1 MLIGEKS
8 VYIIG
13 AGISGL
19 VAAIELEKAGY
30 FPVIL
35 EASDSI
41 GGRVKTDESYGYL
54 LDQGFQVLLTS
65 YPELSRYLDLDKLN
79 LKKFKAGA
87 VILESGGETYAI
99 HDPLRNPLKVFAMAF
114 SNVGTLWDKYKMYA
128 LTKKLKEKSIE
139 AIFAS
144 PQKSTLAY
152 LEDFG
157 FSKQIIHNFFKP
169 FFSGVFLEDK
179 LSTSSRMFEFVFKM
193 FGQGQAA
200 IPEKGM
206 GQITKQLFAQLEHT
220 QVRFNTRVSLVENN
234 TIHLDSG
241 NTLTADQI
249 IIATAPGKIIGQ
261 ENLNYRKV
269 TNLYFTLQQSF
280 IAKPMIGLVP
290 DDKFMINNLVFLTD
304 VSKKYASDGRALLS
318 VSIIKDVKGLENLE
332 TLVAMELEELTGI
345 DANYF
350 EHIKTYSIEKALPI
364 LTDVKNTAPLQHVK
378 LFDNVFLA
386 GDQLLNGSINAAM
399 TSGRLAV
406 EALVANAQTQDSET
420 RKK

>member
-1 MLIGEKS
+1 MLTAEKS

-19 VAAIELEKAGY
+19 VAAIELERAGY

-41 GGRVKTDESYGYL
+41 GGRVKTDEMYGYL

-65 YPELSRYLDLDKLN
+65 YPELSRYLDLGSLK

-87 VILESGGETYAI
+87 IILASGGESYAI
-99 HDPLRNPLKVFAMAF
+99 HDPLRNPLKVFSMAL

-128 LTKKLKEKSIE
+128 LTKRLKEKSVE
-139 AIFAS
+139 AIFSS
-144 PQKSTLAY
+144 PQSSTMIY

-157 FSKQIIHNFFKP
+157 FSKRIIHNFFKP
-169 FFSGVFLEDK
+169 FFSGIFLEDK

-193 FGQGQAA
+193 FGEGYAA
-200 IPEKGM
+200 IPEMGM
-206 GQITKQLFAQLEHT
+206 GQITNQLFNQLEHT
-220 QVRFNTRVSLVENN
+220 QVRFNTKVSLVENS
-234 TIHLDSG
+234 TIHLESG
-241 NTLTADQI
+241 NTLTADQV

-261 ENLNYRKV
+261 ENFQYHNV

-280 IAKPMIGLVP
+280 IAKPMIALVP

-304 VSKKYASDGRALLS
+304 VSKKYANDGRALLS
-318 VSIIKDVKGLENLE
+318 VSIIKDVNGIESLES
-332 TLVAMELEELTGI
+332 LVATELSALTGI

-364 LTDVKNTAPLQHVK
+364 LTEVKNTAPLQHVK

-399 TSGRLAV
+399 TSGRLAAQ
-406 EALVANAQTQDSET
+406 ALLANS
-420 RKK
+420 

>member
-1 MLIGEKS
+1 MLSTEKS

-19 VAAIELEKAGY
+19 VAAIELERAGY

-35 EASDSI
+35 EGSDSI
-41 GGRVKTDESYGYL
+41 GGRVKTDETYGYL
-54 LDQGFQVLLTS
+54 LDHGFQVLLTA

-87 VILESGGETYAI
+87 IILEAGGQSFAI
-99 HDPLRNPLKVFAMAF
+99 HDPIRNPLKVFAMAF
-114 SNVGTLWDKYKMYA
+114 SKVGTLWDKYKMYA
-128 LTKKLKEKSIE
+128 LTKRLKEKSIE
-139 AIFAS
+139 AIFTS
-144 PQKSTLAY
+144 PQSTTLTY
-152 LEDFG
+152 LKDFG
-157 FSKQIIHNFFKP
+157 FSNRIIHNFFKP
-169 FFSGVFLEDK
+169 FFSGIFLEDQ

-193 FGQGQAA
+193 FGQGYAA

-206 GQITKQLFAQLEHT
+206 GQIPQQLFEQLAHT
-220 QVRFNTRVSLVENN
+220 QIRFNTKVSLIENN

-241 NTLTADQI
+241 NSLTADQI
-249 IIATAPGKIIGQ
+249 IIATAPGKLIGQ
-261 ENLNYRKV
+261 DNLDYHQV

-332 TLVAMELEELTGI
+332 TLVTKELEALTGI
-345 DANYF
+345 DANFF
-350 EHIKTYSIEKALPI
+350 EHIKTYSIEKALPK
-364 LTDVKNTAPLQHVK
+364 LTDVKNSAPLQHVK

-406 EALVANAQTQDSET
+406 KALLSNA
-420 RKK
+420 